1 MEINAWNEKE
11 CGMFRFSFVLSYA
24 SFLRSFAIYRSLRF
38 SSLLFVNE
46 NLQIFIEYLS
56 AGGRKQSNE
65 FGLVI
70 TLSVRSTF
78 HFDSAPGTFDRGI
91 QNVETKTADATLS
104 TPLVPFISIMRRKR
118 TITMVSSRKGENS
131 MKLEKEKFG
140 KGFKERE
147 KSRIKKGKKKQKR
160 KTWWNSRKEKF
171 GKGLK
176 EREELKNKW
185 NSRREKF
192 EKAAKKIEN

>member
-1 MEINAWNEKE
+1 MFILLRTVYTPRDSLPVRRQKMEINAWNEKE

-24 SFLRSFAIYRSLRF
+24 SFLRSFAIYRFLRF

-104 TPLVPFISIMRRKR
+104 TRTLLWIRPVHIDHEEKEDDHDGQFEKRRKFDETR
-118 TITMVSSRKGENS
+118 E
-131 MKLEKEKFG
+131 G
-140 KGFKERE
+140 KIWK
-147 KSRIKKGKKKQKR
+147 RI
-160 KTWWNSRKEKF
+160 
-171 GKGLK
+171 
-176 EREELKNKW
+176 
-185 NSRREKF
+185 
-192 EKAAKKIEN
+192 